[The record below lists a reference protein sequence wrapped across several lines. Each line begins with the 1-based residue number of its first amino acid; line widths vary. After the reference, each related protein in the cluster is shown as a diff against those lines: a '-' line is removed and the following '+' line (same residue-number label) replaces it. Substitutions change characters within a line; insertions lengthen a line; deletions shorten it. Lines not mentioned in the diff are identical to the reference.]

1 MPKLESRYQAKLIR
15 KLKDLFP
22 GCMVFKMDP
31 NYIQGIPDLL
41 VLYEDQWAML
51 EVKRSE
57 DESHRPNQDHY
68 VDKLNKMSFSS
79 FIFPENEEEVLDDLE
94 LTFKRRSRR
103 STRRTRR

>member
-57 DESHRPNQDHY
+57 DESRRPNQDYY

-94 LTFKRRSRR
+94 LTFERRSRR
-103 STRRTRR
+103 STRRSRR